1 MHKNR
6 INVVDGE
13 GESNFQ
19 REGKPGP
26 LGLYRKAER
35 KGKERKGKKMSRGG
49 LQELR
54 ILLDIPCTGL

>member
-35 KGKERKGKKMSRGG
+35 KGKEREKNEQRRLAG
-49 LQELR
+49 
-54 ILLDIPCTGL
+54 T

>member
-6 INVVDGE
+6 INVVDRE

-26 LGLYRKAER
+26 LVCIRKQR
-35 KGKERKGKKMSRGG
+35 GKERKGKKNEQRRLAG
-49 LQELR
+49 
-54 ILLDIPCTGL
+54 T

>member
-6 INVVDGE
+6 INVVDRE

-26 LGLYRKAER
+26 LVCIGKQRGKER
-35 KGKERKGKKMSRGG
+35 EGKERKGKKK
-49 LQELR
+49 
-54 ILLDIPCTGL
+54 